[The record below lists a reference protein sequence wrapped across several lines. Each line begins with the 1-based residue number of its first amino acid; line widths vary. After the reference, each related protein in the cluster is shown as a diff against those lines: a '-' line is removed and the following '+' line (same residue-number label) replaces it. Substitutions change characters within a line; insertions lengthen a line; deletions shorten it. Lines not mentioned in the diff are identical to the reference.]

1 MKALRPFLWAAILV
15 AGFLIVTSGPRWDIG
30 RWLRRGSAGPLW
42 SEPASA
48 ATAYTADEQ
57 NNIDIY
63 KGARDATVNVTSK
76 VYQQDWFFGAYPAEG
91 AGSGFII
98 KQSGEILTNS
108 HVVKGAQQVTVTL
121 TDKKVYRARVLGLDA
136 RSDLALLK
144 IEADRKLPTLPLG
157 SSDALVVG
165 QKVLAIGNPFGQ
177 FGGTLTTGV
186 VSSLD
191 RTIQTEEGGRLEG
204 MIQTDAAIN
213 PGNSGGPLLD
223 SHGAVIGINTA
234 IYGPQGNIGIGFALP
249 IGRAKAMLD
258 EFEKSGNISRPA
270 PIGIQTLP
278 IDGDLAEQLKL
289 PREGGLLVQQV
300 DPGSAADEAGL
311 RGPTR
316 SVIVDYTYQIHIGG
330 DLIMAADGQPMTSN
344 NALQRVLSGKR
355 GGDTLTLSVYRA
367 GRKVDVKIK
376 LGEAPRQL

>member
-1 MKALRPFLWAAILV
+1 
-15 AGFLIVTSGPRWDIG
+15 
-30 RWLRRGSAGPLW
+30 
-42 SEPASA
+42 
-48 ATAYTADEQ
+48 
-57 NNIDIY
+57 
-63 KGARDATVNVTSK
+63 
-76 VYQQDWFFGAYPAEG
+76 
-91 AGSGFII
+91 
-98 KQSGEILTNS
+98 
-108 HVVKGAQQVTVTL
+108 
-121 TDKKVYRARVLGLDA
+121 
-136 RSDLALLK
+136 
-144 IEADRKLPTLPLG
+144 
-157 SSDALVVG
+157 
-165 QKVLAIGNPFGQ
+165 
-177 FGGTLTTGV
+177 